1 SAAAMGVG
9 VCTTSFSGF
18 LCTTN
23 MYAAG
28 QFRIL
33 QRRLQLSCAN
43 NNWKGVNS
51 DDDDDSYTKLT
62 IASTYAVLRDCV
74 KQHQALILYMER
86 VENLFSTIMLAQTLG
101 SVLEICFSGFQIL
114 LGVET
119 SILRTTLSAQFLVA
133 AMVQLLLFSY
143 SSHEIIIESQE
154 IAEAAYRATWYGLPC
169 TNEGRTYR
177 QCLLIIIARARKP
190 CILTVGKFTPM
201 SLDTFTS
208 VFNTSISYFTILR
221 QMNEGSEE

>member
-43 NNWKGVNS
+43 NNWKGVDS
-51 DDDDDSYTKLT
+51 DADDSHTKLT
-62 IASTYAVLRDCV
+62 IASTYAVLRDCI

-114 LGVET
+114 LV
-119 SILRTTLSAQFLVA
+119 
-133 AMVQLLLFSY
+133 MY
-143 SSHEIIIESQE
+143 K
-154 IAEAAYRATWYGLPC
+154 
-169 TNEGRTYR
+169 
-177 QCLLIIIARARKP
+177 RKP
-190 CILTVGKFTPM
+190 TKSFWKKLDRRTPIHFVRLHVLSLLYNFQPNRLNRYRVMMQESLKNPVLRKTGSKF
-201 SLDTFTS
+201 
-208 VFNTSISYFTILR
+208 
-221 QMNEGSEE
+221 

>member
-1 SAAAMGVG
+1 MNINYKIDNFSPYFHLFIYQSAAAMGVG

-43 NNWKGVNS
+43 NNLKGVNS
-51 DDDDDSYTKLT
+51 DDDDDDSFTKLT
-62 IASTYAVLRDCV
+62 IASSTYAVLRDCV

-114 LGVET
+114 LVMYKMNLT
-119 SILRTTLSAQFLVA
+119 KSFWKKYDKRTP
-133 AMVQLLLFSY
+133 
-143 SSHEIIIESQE
+143 SSHN
-154 IAEAAYRATWYGLPC
+154 L
-169 TNEGRTYR
+169 
-177 QCLLIIIARARKP
+177 
-190 CILTVGKFTPM
+190 
-201 SLDTFTS
+201 
-208 VFNTSISYFTILR
+208 
-221 QMNEGSEE
+221 

>member
-1 SAAAMGVG
+1 FVINRHEVLSFNAYTQKTFWKISYEAAELQILNKCNRQSTRIVITHIFLMQCVVWMYLSIPIVESAGKNSSERMLPFNVYLDLPFTKTPYYEIAFIIESAAAMGVG

-51 DDDDDSYTKLT
+51 DDDDSHSKLT
-62 IASTYAVLRDCV
+62 ISSTYAVLRECV

-86 VENLFSTIMLAQTLG
+86 VENLFSTIMLVQTLG
-101 SVLEICFSGFQIL
+101 SVLEICFCGFQIL
-114 LGVET
+114 LVMYKIKQT
-119 SILRTTLSAQFLVA
+119 KSF
-133 AMVQLLLFSY
+133 
-143 SSHEIIIESQE
+143 
-154 IAEAAYRATWYGLPC
+154 
-169 TNEGRTYR
+169 
-177 QCLLIIIARARKP
+177 
-190 CILTVGKFTPM
+190 
-201 SLDTFTS
+201 
-208 VFNTSISYFTILR
+208 
-221 QMNEGSEE
+221 